1 MNGVRALSAYAEN
14 LVGHKGREFG
24 GNPLVKCEEMLGLNA
39 GGEIG
44 EIHVR

>member
-1 MNGVRALSAYAEN
+1 MNGVRALSAYPEN
-14 LVGHKGREFG
+14 LVGNKVREFG
-24 GNPLVKCEEMLGLNA
+24 GNPLVRLRGDARFEC